1 MKGMGA
7 LSFLRNSV
15 LGTYR
20 FYDQDKD
27 EEESE
32 YEIFS
37 WDNIWARANLR
48 HFGGKNVI
56 SSLF

>member
-1 MKGMGA
+1 MVMQSMKGMGA
-7 LSFLRNSV
+7 LIFLRNSV

-37 WDNIWARANLR
+37 WDNIERA
-48 HFGGKNVI
+48 HTNVI
-56 SSLF
+56 LARKT

>member
-1 MKGMGA
+1 MVMQSMKGMGA
-7 LSFLRNSV
+7 FSFLCNSV

-27 EEESE
+27 EEESV

-37 WDNIWARANLR
+37 WDNIERA
-48 HFGGKNVI
+48 HTNVI
-56 SSLF
+56 LAGKT